1 MEEFSIT
8 EQAAGYTGKSVVA
21 VDAARILSVTFS
33 VPVRTASGCT
43 CYSDR
48 KIPVAVA
55 ELIPVPA
62 GQVCIRIKIKSVQN
76 NGYSSMFPAEFFT
89 ERQTF
94 HRTLSA
100 ADVLLLVKSLPG
112 TLFKIAVVR
121 QRTCPEQDKTQTAG
135 LAAVIHG
142 NNFLVPCTGTA
153 GKKRTGCS
161 TGTTLVVDVIT
172 FRANK
177 RGKVRIQYHQESKKP
192 ALTEENPEN
201 VSTGMPIGKTV
212 SASGKQYIL
221 PEGVPIPFLVYLGVM
236 TPAGK
241 VVHSKY
247 DKFRQINRFL
257 EYIDDILPAVIRCTE
272 PLSEN
277 RPLRVI
283 DFGCGKSYLTF
294 AIHYYLHDIR
304 RLPVHI
310 TGLDLRQD
318 VINVCS
324 SLAGQLGCRGLE
336 FIRGDIARYGAEYS
350 SSKPDIMVALH
361 ACDTATDYALA
372 YGVNHRCKAILSV
385 PCCQHEANSL
395 LKVDRA
401 EQEFRP
407 LLRHG
412 LLKERF
418 AALVTDAVRVSI
430 LEQAG
435 YSVQVLEFID
445 MTHTPKNLLIRAV
458 RKKNRSEYLNDG
470 VDTIT
475 SSGTAL
481 TTDSPHQT
489 YQMSKKP
496 GASSG
501 RFPATALCPSWN
513 VSVYSACGSCSCQE
527 SGCVSGSAYFVAN
540 CTGGEKNDGSSAV
553 VLPGQIPYSTDT
565 ELTGKLGIT
574 LTLQRLLDG
583 SNRMP

>member
-8 EQAAGYTGKSVVA
+8 EKAAGCTGKSAVA
-21 VDAARILSVTFS
+21 VDTGRILSVTFS
-33 VPVRTASGCT
+33 VPARAASGCT
-43 CYSDR
+43 CYADR
-48 KIPVAVA
+48 KIPVAAA

-62 GQVCIRIKIKSVQN
+62 RQVCIRIKIKPAQN
-76 NGYSSMFPAEFFT
+76 NGCGSMFSAEFFT

-121 QRTCPEQDKTQTAG
+121 QRTCPDQDETQTG
-135 LAAVIHG
+135 VQAAVIQG
-142 NNFLVPCTGTA
+142 NNSLVPCTGTA

-161 TGTTLVVDVIT
+161 TGATLVVDVIT

-177 RGKVRIQYHQESKKP
+177 RGKVRIQYHQESEKP
-192 ALTEENPEN
+192 ALTEENPGN
-201 VSTGMPIGKTV
+201 VSAGMPVGKTV

-221 PEGVPIPFLVYLGVM
+221 PEGVPVPFLVHLGVM

-241 VVHSKY
+241 VIHSKY

-324 SLAGQLGCRGLE
+324 TLAGQLGCRGLE

-350 SSKPDIMVALH
+350 APEPDIMVTLH

-372 YGVNHRCKAILSV
+372 YGVNHRCTAILSV

-395 LKVDRA
+395 LKADRA
-401 EQEFRP
+401 EQEFRL

-418 AALVTDAVRVSI
+418 AALVTDAVRVSL

-470 VDTIT
+470 VDTIEP
-475 SSGTAL
+475 SGTAL

-489 YQMSKKP
+489 YQMPEKP
-496 GASSG
+496 RASSG
-501 RFPATALCPSWN
+501 RFSDTAPCPSRN
-513 VSVYSACGSCSCQE
+513 VSVFSAYGSCSGQE
-527 SGCVSGSAYFVAN
+527 SGFASGSAYFAAD
-540 CTGGEKNDGSSAV
+540 CTGRGKNNGSSAV

-574 LTLQRLLDG
+574 LTLQKLLDG